1 MFIYLAIALV
11 IAFVVWFRNEPR
23 SIWPGVLFTFS
34 FFATIAAIAL
44 AIATAFSLIAAPL
57 LTLFVVVWMA
67 VLASAPLVLGGFLVI
82 NMFIVW
88 RKEGRS
94 AAALTS
100 GFIGAALF
108 AYTGVFYFSVLSSLT
123 DRQLS
128 DVEVYFV
135 AAFPTVVYIGLAFVC
150 FIVYTV
156 FYEWYFTRFGERPDA
171 VVVLGAQVRAPDNL
185 TPLLRS
191 RVDHGIKV
199 AEKAIEKGKDTVL
212 VFSGGQGSDEPCPE
226 GEAMARYAI
235 SQGVDPS
242 RVIVEDK
249 STTTEEN
256 LKFSAELLQGRED
269 VPDNPWIA
277 VASSDYHAFRGALM
291 MRKAGL
297 RGFATGA
304 RTARYFWPSAKV
316 REFVA
321 IVVDHK
327 WPVLA
332 VLGLSILAGIIM
344 SDFSTPA

>member
-1 MFIYLAIALV
+1 MLIFLVLALI
-11 IAFVVWFRNEPR
+11 IGFVVLFRKEPR
-23 SIWPGVLFTFS
+23 SIWPGVLFTFT
-34 FFATIAAIAL
+34 FFIVIAAIAIGVSL
-44 AIATAFSLIAAPL
+44 AFSWLAGPLILVMA
-57 LTLFVVVWMA
+57 VVLMA
-67 VLASAPLVLGGFLVI
+67 VLASAPLVLGGFLLV

-94 AAALTS
+94 VAALTS
-100 GFIGAALF
+100 GIIGAALF
-108 AYTGVFYFSVLSSLT
+108 IYTGVFYFSFLSSMMERNLT
-123 DRQLS
+123 R
-128 DVEVYFV
+128 VELVFV

-150 FIVYTV
+150 FITYTI
-156 FYEWYFTRFGERPDA
+156 FYEWFFNRFGKRPDA
-171 VVVLGAQVRAPDNL
+171 VIVLGAQVRDPDQL

-199 AEKAIEKGKDTVL
+199 AQRAIDSGKDTVL
-212 VFSGGQGSDEPCPE
+212 VFSGGQGPDEPCAE

-256 LKFSAELLQGRED
+256 LTFSAELLRARDG
-269 VPDNPWIA
+269 VPQRPWIA

-297 RGFATGA
+297 DGYATGA

-316 REFVA
+316 REFIA

-327 WPVLA
+327 WSVIAFGILSVLA
-332 VLGLSILAGIIM
+332 GLIM
-344 SDFSTPA
+344 SDFSTP

>member
-1 MFIYLAIALV
+1 MT
-11 IAFVVWFRNEPR
+11 
-23 SIWPGVLFTFS
+23 FT
-34 FFATIAAIAL
+34 
-44 AIATAFSLIAAPL
+44 LIAAPL
-57 LTLFVVVWMA
+57 VTILVVVAMA
-67 VLASAPLVLGGFLVI
+67 VLAFAPLVLGGFLVV

-100 GFIGAALF
+100 GVIGAALF
-108 AYTGVFYFSVLSSLT
+108 AYTGVFYFSVLSSVT

-128 DVEVYFV
+128 KVEVYFV
-135 AAFPTVVYIGLAFVC
+135 SAFPTVVYAGLAFVC

-156 FYEWYFTRFGERPDA
+156 FYEWYFSRFGERPDA
-171 VVVLGAQVRAPDNL
+171 VIVLGAQVRDPDNL

-212 VFSGGQGSDEPCPE
+212 VFSGGKGPDEPCPE

-249 STTTEEN
+249 STTTEEK
-256 LKFSAELLQGRED
+256 LKFSAELLEGRD
-269 VPDNPWIA
+269 GVPEEPWIA
-277 VASSDYHAFRGALM
+277 VASSDYHAFRGAMM

-297 RGFATGA
+297 DGYATGA

-327 WPVLA
+327 WPVMA
-332 VLGLSILAGIIM
+332 VLVLSIMAGLVM
-344 SDFSTPA
+344 SDISTPA